1 MSASS
6 SSPRRRTPKSLALW
20 RDRLGHWNP
29 QLWRELQGR
38 LNGKTLA
45 LALVCSLIVQIAF
58 VFLCFA
64 PVNDLVRSN
73 PLDLRRDFPHGAA
86 IAIHTCINNEYDRS
100 DGYPDM
106 KALVQTCR
114 DDRHPA
120 IKAWTEQALADG
132 YGFGLHTSPYCTG
145 PMVPENSDPLCL
157 GDGRGGY
164 GVSWSPVAREMLP
177 WWRWFTMALTAI
189 GGAYCIAQSWANET
203 KLGTLAFIRLSPE
216 PRSRLLLGKVLGTP
230 ALVYLFALTLLPL
243 HLGLSSLASL
253 PWSFKVA
260 SDGFAIALAGT
271 ILVASLTASIWTG
284 TPSLALLA
292 LVIPLLG
299 LGSTLMGASDVAAYG
314 DPNTGPEAHWY
325 GLSLFE
331 EPTLALVLGTVVL
344 LALAQMLWRSA
355 IRRFD
360 DPQSTPLTR
369 WQTYGLA
376 IALNGL
382 ALGFFVPIGPPT
394 SSFSGL
400 TTFQNWGAVA
410 AGWLLYQMFAIWALF
425 PDRQRLLDWCRYR
438 HLDRTAAKVQGRPM
452 TPHRRAINLGQWI
465 WHEDSPPLAVPA
477 ILTGLTIIL
486 WSPWA
491 IALTWEIAT
500 ALRPKD
506 YSPQLSVQDPWL
518 CLGGLLIP
526 TALLTA
532 LLALC
537 TWQFLMFHP
546 KSRPWMLGTVF
557 GVALLP
563 LGVLLA
569 VLALF
574 NGPTYMPIWPWLLTF
589 VGPVLLP
596 QAALDLHS
604 LLGLAYAAAIAI
616 VPLALCLRVTTRT
629 LRHLGRSESQAL
641 FSETKA

>member
-6 SSPRRRTPKSLALW
+6 TPHRRRTPKPLALW

-29 QLWRELQGR
+29 QLWRELQG
-38 LNGKTLA
+38 LINGKTLL
-45 LALVCSLIVQIAF
+45 LALLVSLIVQIAF
-58 VFLCFA
+58 GLLCFT
-64 PVNDLVRSN
+64 PVSGLVESN
-73 PLDLRRDFPHGAA
+73 PLDLQRAFPHDSA
-86 IAIHTCINNEYDRS
+86 IAIHTCISNEYARP
-100 DGYPDM
+100 GGAPDM
-106 KALVQTCR
+106 KVLVRTCR
-114 DDRHPA
+114 DDRHPTVRD
-120 IKAWTEQALADG
+120 WTEQSLTKG
-132 YGFGLHTSPYCTG
+132 YGFGLHTDRYCTG
-145 PMVPENSDPLCL
+145 PVVSKTSTPLCL

-164 GVSWSPVAREMLP
+164 GVNWSLVAREMLP
-177 WWRWFTMALTAI
+177 WWRWFIMALTAV

-216 PRSRLLLGKVLGTP
+216 PRSRLLFGKLLGTP
-230 ALVYLFALTLLPL
+230 ILVYLVALTLVPL
-243 HLGLSSLASL
+243 HLGLSSLDPL
-253 PWSFKVA
+253 PWGFKLA

-284 TPSLALLA
+284 TPSIALLA
-292 LVIPLLG
+292 LVIPLLA
-299 LGSTLMGASDVAAYG
+299 LGSTLMGTSDVAAYG
-314 DPNTGPEAHWY
+314 DPNTGPAAHWY

-331 EPTLALVLGTVVL
+331 EPTLVLVLGTVVL

-382 ALGFFVPIGPPT
+382 AMGFFFPIGPL
-394 SSFSGL
+394 SSVSGV
-400 TTFQNWGAVA
+400 TTLQNWGAVA
-410 AGWLLYQMFAIWALF
+410 AGWTLYQIFAVWALF

-438 HLDRTAAKVQGRPM
+438 HLDRTAAKVQGRRLVSQ
-452 TPHRRAINLGQWI
+452 RRAIGLWQWI

-477 ILTGLTIIL
+477 ILTGLTIAL

-491 IALTWEIAT
+491 IAVTWDITME
-500 ALRPKD
+500 LRPNG

-526 TALLTA
+526 TALITA

-537 TWQFLMFHP
+537 TWQFLTLHP
-546 KSRPWMLGTVF
+546 KSRPWMVGTVC
-557 GVALLP
+557 GVTLLP
-563 LGVLLA
+563 VGVLVI
-569 VLALF
+569 VLALV
-574 NGPTYMPIWPWLLTF
+574 NGPANMPLWPWLLTF
-589 VGPVLLP
+589 VGPTLLP
-596 QAALDLHS
+596 HVALSLHS
-604 LLGLAYAAAIAI
+604 ALEFAKALAIAL

-641 FSETKA
+641 LGETNA